1 MLHGPVPVPVPGG
14 VSVREGEKKR
24 SQVEDESSFQKRH
37 CDSLLEKRCANEK
50 MFSKRKKKRTQ
61 VEDDTSFRK
70 GIVTLD
76 GKALPKKKKLKS
88 QRPVY

>member
-1 MLHGPVPVPVPGG
+1 
-14 VSVREGEKKR
+14 
-24 SQVEDESSFQKRH
+24 
-37 CDSLLEKRCANEK
+37 

-76 GKALPKKKKLKS
+76 GKALPKKKISKVSALYINYIES
-88 QRPVY
+88 PSRALFGEYYII